1 MTNAG
6 VRSLSPTV
14 ALRGCRWA
22 IMCSIVSALWL
33 ATPHIAAAQSQEEP
47 PPPAD
52 SVRHDVV
59 IRAFGAVEWGATER
73 ERSPNSFTLGQFALF
88 ATSNLNDRI
97 SVLAEVVM
105 EGSVDTRVVTD
116 LERLQLT
123 YRWND
128 SLHVTAGR
136 YHTGIGFY
144 NTAFHH
150 GAFFETPIGRPRVFA
165 FEDEGGVLPVH
176 DVGLTVRGRVPRTGA
191 ALHYLVE
198 IGNGR
203 SWTPGGDAEDPARD
217 QDAAKAINV
226 GLSFRPERWRGLE
239 IGGSY
244 YRDKISQPG
253 LSSIP
258 QRISAAYVAYRT
270 PVTEVLAEWLRLSHG
285 VPGGTHHQDAGYAQV
300 STGWRKVRP
309 YYRYDR
315 LAIDPRAP
323 LIGAFESL
331 TGHTVGIRV
340 EPSEWV
346 GLKAQYERST
356 RGPQQG
362 VDAVRTQ
369 LVFVF

>member
-1 MTNAG
+1 MALRAAIAPL
-6 VRSLSPTV
+6 VLV
-14 ALRGCRWA
+14 AL
-22 IMCSIVSALWL
+22 SL
-33 ATPHIAAAQSQEEP
+33 APAIAAAQPQDEPQP
-47 PPPAD
+47 PPD
-52 SVRHDVV
+52 GTRRDLVV
-59 IRAFGAVEWGATER
+59 RAFGAVEWGATER
-73 ERSPNSFTLGQFALF
+73 ARTPNSFTLGQFALF
-88 ATSNLNDRI
+88 ATSNINERI

-105 EGSVDTRVVTD
+105 EGSVNTRVVTD

-128 SLHVTAGR
+128 ALHVTAGR
-136 YHTGIGFY
+136 YHTGVGFY

-176 DVGLTVRGRVPRTGA
+176 DVGLTVRGRVPKTGA

-203 SWTPGGDAEDPARD
+203 SWAASGGDTDEPDRD
-217 QDAAKAINV
+217 RDAAKASNV
-226 GLSFRPERWRGLE
+226 GLSYRPERWRGLE
-239 IGGSY
+239 IGASY
-244 YRDKISQPG
+244 YRDRISQRG
-253 LSSIP
+253 LPSLP
-258 QRISAAYVAYRT
+258 QRITAAYVAYRT

-285 VPGGTHHQDAGYAQV
+285 LEGGDHHQDAGYAQV
-300 STGWRKVRP
+300 STGWRKARP

-323 LIGAFESL
+323 LIGGFESF
-331 TGHTVGIRV
+331 TGHTAGIRV
-340 EPSEWV
+340 EAAAWV
-346 GLKAQYERST
+346 GVKAQYERSNQGT
-356 RGPQQG
+356 QHG